1 MLEMLLPVLGVG
13 LEESLPFVVIEQLS
27 VQLLALLA
35 LLSRLELLDVDLL
48 DFS

>member
-13 LEESLPFVVIEQLS
+13 LEERLPFVVIEQLG
-27 VQLLALLA
+27 VQFLALLA
-35 LLSRLELLDVDLL
+35 LLSRLELQDVDLF

>member
-13 LEESLPFVVIEQLS
+13 LEERLPLVVIEQLG

-35 LLSRLELLDVDLL
+35 LLSRLELQDVDLF